1 MDMLPLLNEASRIPD
16 QVQRRERL
24 RELLTIWCASD
35 PETALRY
42 ATTQAPLSERQFAVQ
57 TVLEAWAKSDAA
69 SVLALSG
76 ELTTQFGRDRAWRW
90 IAQATSSVAP
100 EATIKALE
108 SLPKGRLQ
116 AELYGEAALAWSKQ
130 DPYAALAWAKSL
142 PASEAQGH
150 AISSVFAGWSQINPQ
165 TAAAEAA
172 SLPAGRVR
180 QAALEAAA
188 RPFAAADPFSA
199 MLWLQSFPAGRER
212 DELWQRMSRGGFSD
226 YFQKLEPSA
235 ALGEVTRLLAIA
247 QDETQKRDLAVVAM
261 QEVGRVDPTLA
272 QAWVMQL
279 PAGDTRTAAIKA
291 LLPGWADSAPREALS
306 FALEHYEDRE
316 RTEYLGRI
324 AGNWARYE
332 AETALTFAR
341 GLTDGEDRQAVMAGL
356 IDSLREVDTPR
367 AASLIS
373 EMPAGQQQTQ
383 AADRILQSWARTD
396 PPAATAWLAQFPEGE
411 ARTRG
416 YYSVARQWA
425 LDDYQS
431 AGEWINTQPPS
442 PARDEA
448 IRAFVQSVDGADIAL
463 ANRWAAAIQDQQK
476 RLQSSERVFGRW
488 LSENPSAA
496 INWMNR
502 GEMDAELRSYLT
514 SLHQRWEQLPENQ
527 RTRD

>member
-1 MDMLPLLNEASRIPD
+1 MDMLALLNEANRIPD
-16 QVQRRERL
+16 QVRRHERL

-57 TVLEAWAKSDAA
+57 TVLEAWAKSDATI
-69 SVLALSG
+69 VLALSG
-76 ELTTQFGRDRAWRW
+76 ELTTQFGRERAWRW

-100 EATIKALE
+100 EATIKALK
-108 SLPKGRLQ
+108 SLPRGRLQ
-116 AELYGEAALAWSKQ
+116 AELFGEAALAWSQQ
-130 DPYAALAWAKSL
+130 DPYAALAWAKAL
-142 PASEAQGH
+142 PPGEAQGR
-150 AISSVFAGWSQINPQ
+150 AMSAVFAGWSLVDPR
-165 TAAAEAA
+165 TAAGEAA
-172 SLPAGRVR
+172 NLPAGRVR
-180 QAALEAAA
+180 QLALEASA
-188 RPFAAADPFSA
+188 RHFAAADPVSA
-199 MLWLQSFPAGRER
+199 ILWLQSLPVSRER
-212 DELWQRMSRGGFSD
+212 EELWQRMSVLGLSE
-226 YFQKLEPSA
+226 YFRELEPHR
-235 ALGEVTRLLAIA
+235 ALGEATKLMAIVEDDSRKGVIA
-247 QDETQKRDLAVVAM
+247 GVVSREM
-261 QEVGRVDPTLA
+261 SRIDSTLV
-272 QAWVMQL
+272 QAWVLQL
-279 PAGDTRTAAIKA
+279 PAGDSRNGAIRQ
-291 LLPGWADSAPREALS
+291 LLPALADASPREALT
-306 FALEHYEDRE
+306 FALENLTGRE
-316 RTEYLGRI
+316 RNEHLARVAGHWAAFEPEPALQFAHGLPEGEGRQTI
-324 AGNWARYE
+324 MQ
-332 AETALTFAR
+332 
-341 GLTDGEDRQAVMAGL
+341 GLVDA
-356 IDSLREVDTPR
+356 LREVDTAR

-373 EMPAGQQQTQ
+373 ELPAGQQQTQ

-396 PPAATAWLAQFPEGE
+396 PPAATAWLGQFPEGE

-416 YYSVARQWA
+416 YFSVARQWA